1 MSIINK
7 AIFILPSLK
16 DFSPI
21 NGIINLAI
29 SINDILPCMIV
40 GMDKEFS
47 INIVEK
53 IQRHN
58 MEYLI
63 LDCNGFK
70 NILKAKKK
78 LQKILT
84 KKTILFSSML
94 RPDLTSNILK
104 KLSALRISFARD
116 FVDRQYLYDYNYFI
130 SKVVGL
136 VHFHALRNMDYVIV
150 LSNSMK
156 EYFIKKG
163 IKINQIKVVNNFI
176 DELEITKKK
185 SEIIFDI
192 KEEKIAKFIT
202 CSRVIK
208 RKNIDFL
215 IKGFEKIRDEGL
227 NFRFYILGD
236 GEEIDHIKS
245 LINYKNLQENIILIG
260 YKDNPVPYIDR
271 CDFYVSASIAEGISR
286 SVMEALF
293 LGKACILSDIDG
305 HRELVIEGKNGKL
318 FKDLDEFVSIIRKV
332 ILRKINFN
340 NSEKNLLPEQYSLNY
355 NKECFRGFVLDILEN
370 IQVK

>member
-1 MSIINK
+1 MVKKDK
-7 AIFILPSLK
+7 AIFLLPSLRS
-16 DFSPI
+16 FSPI
-21 NGIINLAI
+21 NGIINLAM

-40 GMDKEFS
+40 GMDKDFS
-47 INIVEK
+47 IDVVEK
-53 IQRHN
+53 IKRHN

-84 KKTILFSSML
+84 KKTIFFSSML

-104 KLSALRISFARD
+104 KSSSLRISFTRD
-116 FVDRQYLYDYNYFI
+116 FIDRQYLYDYNYFI
-130 SKVVGL
+130 SKAVGL

-156 EYFIKKG
+156 EYLIKKG

-176 DELEITKKK
+176 DELEIIKKK
-185 SEIIFDI
+185 TEIIFDI

-202 CSRVIK
+202 CSRIIK
-208 RKNIDFL
+208 RKRIEFL
-215 IKGFEKIRDEGL
+215 IKGFEKIRDAGL

-236 GEEIDHIKS
+236 GEEKDHIKS
-245 LINYKNLQENIILIG
+245 LINYKNLKENIILLG
-260 YKDNPVPYIDR
+260 HKDNPIPYIDR
-271 CDFYVSASIAEGISR
+271 CDFYISASIAEGISR

-293 LGKACILSDIDG
+293 LGKPCILSDIDG

-318 FKDLDEFVSIIRKV
+318 FKDLDEFVSIISGV
-332 ILRKINFN
+332 ILGKINFN
-340 NSEKNLLPEQYSLNY
+340 NSEKNLLPEQYSMNY
-355 NKECFRGFVLDILEN
+355 NKECFREFIVNILEN
-370 IQVK
+370 MQVK